1 VAAEARPVMNVR
13 AAVLVAL
20 LAVVTACTRGGG
32 APPDTLRMISG
43 ADFPGLNPM
52 VVDNGQLPLFAP
64 LFFGYLLRADGGAR
78 MIPDLAVVV
87 PTRANGGISRDGRTV
102 TYHLRRGVRWQ
113 DGAPFDARDVVF
125 SFAAAMNPRN
135 NVPDRTGFDHV
146 ASVRELDRY
155 TVQVRLT
162 RPFSPFVPS
171 CFTLAAN
178 DPYPILPAHLLAGKP
193 DINRDPYDALPV
205 GLGPYRVVRW
215 DRGSRLILEAD
226 PHYFRGAPAIPR
238 IEVTIVADVNT
249 VATLWKAAE
258 LDEVIARVQAG
269 RAFLD
274 QIRSRPD
281 AHVILQPHNEFDF
294 LQFNATRAPLN
305 DERVRRAIVQAIDR
319 GRIMR
324 ELDGALWVPGDSDRL
339 PGSFA
344 YDPTLH
350 QPAYD
355 PAAAARTLDAAGWR
369 VGAESVR
376 SKNGHPL
383 TLDFVATAESPTT
396 SRIAILAAQDLAR
409 VGIRSTL
416 KAYSYN
422 QIWAPKA
429 ENGIF
434 RNERF
439 DLAYSAWDPNGVDD
453 HSYLFRCEDR
463 PPAGDN
469 FFGICDP
476 VIERAAQQELD
487 SPDPAVQAAGDR
499 AISRELVAHSD
510 LLFLGF
516 NREGVAASDRWTGV
530 VPSVT
535 GTHWWN
541 AWTWRLRS

>member
-13 AAVLVAL
+13 TAVLVAL
-20 LAVVTACTRGGG
+20 LAGVTACTRGGG
-32 APPDTLRMISG
+32 APPDTLRMISPT
-43 ADFPGLNPM
+43 DFPGLNPM
-52 VVDNGQLPLFAP
+52 VVDNGELPLFAP
-64 LFFGYLLRADGGAR
+64 LFSGYLLRADGQAR
-78 MIPDLAVVV
+78 LIPDLAVTV
-87 PTRANGGISRDGRTV
+87 PTLANGGISRDGRTV

-146 ASVRELDRY
+146 AAVRALDPY

-162 RPFSPFVPS
+162 QPFSPFVPS

-193 DINRDPYDALPV
+193 DINHDPYDALPI

-215 DRGSRLILEAD
+215 DRGSRLVLEAD
-226 PHYFRGAPAIPR
+226 PHYFRGVPAIPH
-238 IEVTIVADVNT
+238 IEVSVVADINT
-249 VATLWKAAE
+249 VATLWKAGE

-274 QIRSRPD
+274 QIRARPD
-281 AHVILQPHNEFDF
+281 ARVILQPHNEFDF
-294 LQFNATRAPLN
+294 LQFNGTRAPLS
-305 DERVRRAIVQAIDR
+305 DERVRRAVIQAIDR
-319 GRIMR
+319 SRMMR
-324 ELDGALWVPGDSDRL
+324 ELDGQLWVPADSDRL
-339 PGSFA
+339 PGAFA

-350 QPAYD
+350 QPVYD
-355 PAAAARTLDAAGWR
+355 PAAAARTLDADGWR
-369 VGAESVR
+369 LGADGVR
-376 SKNGHPL
+376 RKDGHPL
-383 TLDFVATAESPTT
+383 AVDFVATTESPTT
-396 SRIAILAAQDLAR
+396 SRIAILASQDLAR
-409 VGIRSTL
+409 VGIRSTI

-422 QIWAPKA
+422 QIWGPKA

-439 DLAYSAWDPNGVDD
+439 DIAYSGWDPNGVDD

-469 FFGICDP
+469 FFGVCDP
-476 VIERAAQQELD
+476 IIERAAQAELG
-487 SPDPAVQAAGDR
+487 SADPAVQAAGDR
-499 AISRELVAHSD
+499 AITRELVAHSD

-516 NREGVAASDRWTGV
+516 NREGVAAADRWTGAI
-530 VPSVT
+530 PSVT
-535 GTHWWN
+535 GGHWWN
-541 AWTWRLRS
+541 AWAWHLRS